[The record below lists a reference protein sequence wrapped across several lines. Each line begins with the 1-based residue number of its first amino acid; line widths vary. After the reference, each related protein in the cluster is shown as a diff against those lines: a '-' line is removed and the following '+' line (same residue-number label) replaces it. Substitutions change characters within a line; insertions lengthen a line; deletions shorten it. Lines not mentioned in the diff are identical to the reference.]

1 MKVLI
6 VGSGGREHAL
16 AWKCAQDGDE
26 VIVAPGNAG
35 TAMQHNVR
43 NANARTIDELI
54 HLAKKEEIDITIVGP
69 ETFLVN
75 GIVDRFEENGLMC
88 FGPDA
93 SAARLEGSK
102 AFAKEFLK
110 KHNIPTANYKTF
122 TDLEPALQFVIPLK
136 RPIVIKAD
144 GLCAGKGVVV
154 AQTELEAKD
163 AIIDFMQKGHDIV
176 IEEFL
181 EGEEVSFIVMTD
193 GESILPLATS
203 QDHKRLN
210 DGDTGPNTGGM
221 GAYSPA
227 PIVTSKLEK
236 RIMNEIIEP
245 TLDNIDYVGFLYAG
259 LMIGKDGSIK
269 VIEFNCRLGDPEAQ
283 PIILRMI
290 GNLSKLCLAAMNK
303 ELDTQE
309 IQWDKRAALGVV
321 LAAEGYP
328 NKPRIGDVITG
339 QWPSNCTTVF
349 HAGTTMM
356 YDILV
361 TNGGRVLCVKSLGD
375 TIKEARDTTYKAVEN
390 IKWDGQ
396 FYRRDIGH
404 KAILKDK

>member
-16 AWKCAQDGDE
+16 AWKCARDGDE

-35 TAMQHNVR
+35 TEIQHNVR
-43 NANARTIDELI
+43 NADARTIDELI
-54 HLAKKEEIDITIVGP
+54 DLAKKEEIDLTIVGP
-69 ETFLVN
+69 ETFLVD

-110 KHNIPTANYKTF
+110 QINVLTANYETF
-122 TDLEPALQFVIPLK
+122 SDLEEALQYVITHGA
-136 RPIVIKAD
+136 PIVIKAD
-144 GLCAGKGVVV
+144 GLMAGKGVVV

-163 AIIDFMQKGHDIV
+163 AVVSFMQQGHSVV
-176 IEEFL
+176 IEDFL

-193 GESILPLATS
+193 GESILPFATS

-227 PIVTSKLEK
+227 PIVTPTIEL
-236 RIMNEIIEP
+236 RVMNEIIEP
-245 TLDNIDYVGFLYAG
+245 TLRSIDYVGFLYVG
-259 LMIGKDGSIK
+259 LMISKSGAIN
-269 VIEFNCRLGDPEAQ
+269 VIEFNCRLGDPETQ
-283 PIILRMI
+283 PIMVRMK
-290 GNLSKLCLAAMNK
+290 GNLSELCVAALNK
-303 ELDTQE
+303 DLKTQTVE
-309 IQWDKRAALGVV
+309 WDERAALGVV
-321 LAAEGYP
+321 LASEGYP
-328 NKPRIGDVITG
+328 NKPRTGDLITG
-339 QWPSNCTTVF
+339 AWDTDSVTIF
-349 HAGTTMM
+349 HAGTTML
-356 YDILV
+356 YDKIV
-361 TNGGRVLCVKSLGD
+361 TDGGRVLCVVGMGD
-375 TIKEARDTTYKAVEN
+375 TIREARDTAYKSVES

-404 KAILKDK
+404 RAISEDK